1 MHEKRLKNVTDYIN
15 FLKMPMY
22 NKSTDKN
29 IAKITANSQ

>member
-1 MHEKRLKNVTDYIN
+1 MHEKRLKNVTDYIDFFEN
-15 FLKMPMY
+15 AMY